1 MWFFSF
7 DLVNSCSKIE
17 KDDKSAGEESD
28 ISDDDTGKRRF
39 PIGSAG
45 KYWNGLTNQVQPACC
60 EFSQLGIRILAT
72 YHINLTFY
80 ESQAVNY

>member
-1 MWFFSF
+1 MSLTPTKNQCSVFQFAKSINLYYFFDCVYVLAFQGLTKFFSF

-45 KYWNGLTNQVQPACC
+45 KY
-60 EFSQLGIRILAT
+60 
-72 YHINLTFY
+72 
-80 ESQAVNY
+80 

>member
-1 MWFFSF
+1 M
-7 DLVNSCSKIE
+7 VNSCSKIE

-45 KYWNGLTNQVQPACC
+45 KYWNGLTNQVLLACC
-60 EFSQLGIRILAT
+60 GFSQLGIRILAT
-72 YHINLTFY
+72 YHIDVTFY
-80 ESQAVNY
+80 ESQAVNYKLV

>member
-1 MWFFSF
+1 MSLTPTKNQCSVLPFVKSIKLYCFFDCVYVLAFQGLMIFSSF
-7 DLVNSCSKIE
+7 DLFNSCSKIE

-45 KYWNGLTNQVQPACC
+45 KY
-60 EFSQLGIRILAT
+60 
-72 YHINLTFY
+72 
-80 ESQAVNY
+80 